1 MKITF
6 YHYEDEDITINT
18 DAILKDGKLL
28 LDGLDYGKRVE
39 ELRGMGDD
47 YEYKLSLDNENT
59 TKLFDSLGVADKT
72 DKQKLATMKEKFGK
86 DGRISEIEEYCDVY
100 EILKNTNIN
109 RIYLNGSLAYSLFV
123 NKYPELSNIS
133 YKLPS
138 TSSANA
144 KMKLEDLVSSW
155 SIILEE
161 LRK

>member
-28 LDGLDYGKRVE
+28 LDGLDCGKRVE

-47 YEYKLSLDNENT
+47 YEYKLSLDKENT

-86 DGRISEIEEYCDVY
+86 DGRISEIEEYCDKHDIKT
-100 EILKNTNIN
+100 E
-109 RIYLNGSLAYSLFV
+109 FFCW
-123 NKYPELSNIS
+123 P
-133 YKLPS
+133 
-138 TSSANA
+138 
-144 KMKLEDLVSSW
+144 
-155 SIILEE
+155 
-161 LRK
+161 

>member
-18 DAILKDGKLL
+18 DAILEDGKLI

-47 YEYKLSLDNENT
+47 YEYKLSLDKENT

-86 DGRISEIEEYCDVY
+86 DRNEVFKKLYEHDIYARKYFYPAINDLECYRSPEQRMTPIAHDVSLNILTLPIYEGLAMEDVDRICE
-100 EILKNTNIN
+100 
-109 RIYLNGSLAYSLFV
+109 
-123 NKYPELSNIS
+123 
-133 YKLPS
+133 
-138 TSSANA
+138 
-144 KMKLEDLVSSW
+144 
-155 SIILEE
+155 IILGS
-161 LRK
+161 